1 MNVLQIVR
9 SACGRLGLPQPTI
22 LIGNDDPMVVQL
34 VEFLYE
40 VIEDLVDRGAWQICT
55 IPTTFTTTAVE
66 NQGALTS
73 LFPAAFRSLVNGTMY
88 NQTTRLP
95 VEGPISEVEW
105 EAYLALPTGRIF
117 PRFRIYGG
125 NLYMQPAPAVGQ
137 TVGVEYRSEYLL
149 TTLVGSTVTPT
160 ETIVTDNDIFRL
172 SKAIAISGLLWKW
185 NSRKGLSYAE
195 DFTQYETYVANALGR
210 DGAKPTLNLG
220 GGTNNRTPGILV
232 PSGNWVVS

>member
-22 LIGNDDPMVVQL
+22 LIGNDDPMVVQFM
-34 VEFLYE
+34 EFLYE

-55 IPTTFTTTAVE
+55 IPATFTTTAVE
-66 NQGALTS
+66 KQGALAT
-73 LFPAAFRSLVNGTMY
+73 LFPAAYRSLVNGTMY

-105 EAYLALPTGRIF
+105 EAYKALPTGRIF
-117 PRFRIYGG
+117 PRYRIFGDS
-125 NLYMQPAPAVGQ
+125 LYMQPAPAAGQ

-149 TTLVGSTVTPT
+149 TTLVGTVATPT
-160 ETIVTDNDIFRL
+160 AVIVTDSDNFTL
-172 SKAIAISGLLWKW
+172 SKAIAIRGLLWKW

-195 DFTQYETYVANALGR
+195 DFSQYEILVANALGR
-210 DGAKPTLNLG
+210 DGGKPTLNLG
-220 GGTNNRTPGILV
+220 GCSNERTPGILV